1 MEVEQYSDEAALKLS
16 VNTFPSP
23 KIVERSHGIP
33 DEQEKAVTLGT
44 PVLQQGHA
52 KTYCGN
58 PESASN
64 FTSYLETALPP
75 SPERDRIIGLV
86 NLALSFEK
94 QQVGRRPG
102 PFKTYLLDLVQ
113 RIEGTVSF
121 ERLLQ
126 ELEIEADRRDMY
138 GITASPIEKIDRAV
152 ETLIFHHPR
161 NGRQPLAF
169 KTARNKLSWCLSQ
182 IKAK

>member
-1 MEVEQYSDEAALKLS
+1 M
-16 VNTFPSP
+16 T
-23 KIVERSHGIP
+23 
-33 DEQEKAVTLGT
+33 
-44 PVLQQGHA
+44 
-52 KTYCGN
+52 
-58 PESASN
+58 SN
-64 FTSYLETALPP
+64 VTSYLTALPQ
-75 SPERDRIIGLV
+75 SPEKDRIIGLV

-113 RIEGTVSF
+113 RIEGPVTF
-121 ERLLQ
+121 DRLLQ
-126 ELEIEADRRDMY
+126 ELEVEAERRDMH
-138 GITASPIEKIDRAV
+138 GITASPIEKVDRIW

-182 IKAK
+182 IKSK